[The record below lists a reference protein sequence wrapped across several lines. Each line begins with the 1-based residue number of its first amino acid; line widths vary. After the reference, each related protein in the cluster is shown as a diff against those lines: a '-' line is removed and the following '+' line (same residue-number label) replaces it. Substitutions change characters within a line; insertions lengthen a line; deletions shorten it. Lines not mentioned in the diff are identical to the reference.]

1 MAETQESPGADSDNP
16 AVPLVAT
23 GIEGLDDILRGGLI
37 ANRLYLVEGNPGSG
51 KTTLALQFLLQGVR
65 QGERC
70 MLVSLS
76 ETEQELH
83 AAADSH
89 GWILDGIDVSEVIA
103 SEDALVPDARTTMY
117 HPSEVELGETVKSV
131 LAETMRIK
139 PQRLVLDSLSEFRL
153 LAENPLRYR
162 RQILALKQ
170 FFARQGTT
178 VLFIDDRTGSADMA
192 LHSLAHGVICLERE
206 TSEYGVER
214 RRMFV
219 SKLRG
224 RAFREGFHDYK
235 IQRGGLIVF
244 PRLVA
249 AEHWTPYEAGTVS
262 SGLPALD
269 TLLGGGLTK
278 GSSTLVLGP
287 AGTGKSSI
295 ATQYI
300 VAAAQRGEHSSLFLF
315 DESLTTFRQRAA
327 GLGFPV
333 DSLLEKRAIDARQLD
348 PAELSAGEFSH
359 FVRAQ
364 VERHNTSIVVIDS
377 LNGYLNSMPTE
388 RFLVLHL
395 HELLAYLAQRG
406 VTTIMLMAQHGF
418 VAANIHSPLEA
429 SYLADIVLL
438 LRYFETFGEV
448 RKAISVIKK
457 RVGRHE
463 RTIRELSMDN
473 GVIVGPAIQEFH
485 GVLTG
490 RPSLAARQEVRDGK

>member
-235 IQRGGLIVF
+235 I
-244 PRLVA
+244 
-249 AEHWTPYEAGTVS
+249 
-262 SGLPALD
+262 
-269 TLLGGGLTK
+269 
-278 GSSTLVLGP
+278 
-287 AGTGKSSI
+287 
-295 ATQYI
+295 
-300 VAAAQRGEHSSLFLF
+300 
-315 DESLTTFRQRAA
+315 
-327 GLGFPV
+327 
-333 DSLLEKRAIDARQLD
+333 
-348 PAELSAGEFSH
+348 
-359 FVRAQ
+359 
-364 VERHNTSIVVIDS
+364 
-377 LNGYLNSMPTE
+377 
-388 RFLVLHL
+388 
-395 HELLAYLAQRG
+395 
-406 VTTIMLMAQHGF
+406 
-418 VAANIHSPLEA
+418 
-429 SYLADIVLL
+429 
-438 LRYFETFGEV
+438 
-448 RKAISVIKK
+448 
-457 RVGRHE
+457 
-463 RTIRELSMDN
+463 
-473 GVIVGPAIQEFH
+473 
-485 GVLTG
+485 
-490 RPSLAARQEVRDGK
+490 